1 MLLEQARVRIVWLL
15 PLVVLLF
22 IVGMAYESHVDQL
35 APSVRDLAMMEK
47 HAQSMF
53 LKMHSGQWLAR

>member
-1 MLLEQARVRIVWLL
+1 M
-15 PLVVLLF
+15 VLLSSL
-22 IVGMAYESHVDQL
+22 VAMSYESHVEQL
-35 APSVRDLAMMEK
+35 APSVEDLAMMEK